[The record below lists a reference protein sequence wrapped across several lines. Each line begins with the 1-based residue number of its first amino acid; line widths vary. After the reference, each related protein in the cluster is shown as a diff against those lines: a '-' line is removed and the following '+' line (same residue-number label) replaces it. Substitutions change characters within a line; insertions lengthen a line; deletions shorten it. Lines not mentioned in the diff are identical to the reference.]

1 MSDRL
6 SEVVV
11 SDWNWVGSKI
21 MYLEAF
27 GQSIVVINDLPTA
40 QELLEKR
47 STIYSSRRV
56 IFIIL
61 LTAQLTQ
68 RLD

>member
-1 MSDRL
+1 MSDRFSL
-6 SEVVV
+6 VVV

-21 MYLEAF
+21 IYFEAF
-27 GQSIVVINDLPTA
+27 GQSIIVVNDLPTA

-56 IFIIL
+56 IFKIL
-61 LTAQLTQ
+61 LTAQLIQ
-68 RLD
+68 HLD

>member
-1 MSDRL
+1 
-6 SEVVV
+6 
-11 SDWNWVGSKI
+11 